1 VSTPGGY
8 SSYSKGK
15 TMVKSHLIRRGTLFS
30 FLLASSVAAQNT
42 SVDAVV
48 ATIGSTEITIGHV
61 LDVKRQLP
69 EQYQSL
75 GDDVL
80 FSGIVEQLIQQEVL
94 ARSVTIDPYWMAA
107 ALENQRRS
115 LLSLT
120 VIDEVRANVISEAA
134 LRTAYQEKYTS
145 KSSGQEYKASHI
157 LVDTAEEANQLL
169 SKLDEG
175 MDFGSL
181 AQEYSTGPSGPNG
194 GDLGWFGKGQMVP
207 TFEAAVQV
215 MAVGTYTGPVQTQFG
230 YHLIRLDDLR
240 EIIPP
245 SLNEVRNQLEVE
257 LQNAAVEA
265 YISSLMTTL
274 KVVYPE
280 TPIDPS
286 ILSTLELKDD

>member
-1 VSTPGGY
+1 
-8 SSYSKGK
+8 
-15 TMVKSHLIRRGTLFS
+15 MVKSHLIRHGALFS
-30 FLLASSVAAQNT
+30 FLVASSVAAQDIN
-42 SVDAVV
+42 VDAVV
-48 ATIGSTEITIGHV
+48 ATIGSTDITIGHI

-75 GDDVL
+75 GDGVL
-80 FSGIVEQLIQQEVL
+80 FSGIVEQLIQQEML
-94 ARSVTIDPYWMAA
+94 ARSVAIDPYWMAA

-115 LLSLT
+115 LLSLI
-120 VIDEVRANVISEAA
+120 VIDEVRANAVSEVA
-134 LRTAYQEKYTS
+134 LRQAYQDKYTS
-145 KSSGQEYKASHI
+145 QSSGQEYKASHI

-175 MDFGSL
+175 MDFGGL
-181 AQEYSTGPSGPNG
+181 AQEHSTGPSGPNG

-207 TFEAAVQV
+207 TFEAAVQA
-215 MAVGTYTGPVQTQFG
+215 MEVGTYTGPVQTQFG

-240 EIIPP
+240 EVIPP
-245 SLNEVRNQLEVE
+245 SLNEVRDELAVE

-274 KVVYPE
+274 TVVYPE

-286 ILSTLELKDD
+286 VLSNLELKDQ

>member
-1 VSTPGGY
+1 
-8 SSYSKGK
+8 
-15 TMVKSHLIRRGTLFS
+15 MVKSHLIWYGALFS

-69 EQYQSL
+69 EQYQSV

-80 FSGIVEQLIQQEVL
+80 FLGIVDQLIQQEIL
-94 ARSVTIDPYWMAA
+94 ARSVAIEPYWMAA

-120 VIDEVRANVISEAA
+120 VIDEIRANVVSEAA

-157 LVDTAEEANQLL
+157 LVDTAEEADQLL

-175 MDFGSL
+175 MDFGGL

-194 GDLGWFGKGQMVP
+194 GDLGWFSKGQMVP
-207 TFEAAVQV
+207 TFEAAVQA

-245 SLNEVRNQLEVE
+245 SLNEVRDELKVE

-265 YISSLMTTL
+265 YISSLMSTV

-286 ILSTLELKDD
+286 VLSTLQLKDE

>member
-1 VSTPGGY
+1 
-8 SSYSKGK
+8 
-15 TMVKSHLIRRGTLFS
+15 MVKSHLIWYGALFS

-48 ATIGSTEITIGHV
+48 ATIGSTDITIGHV

-80 FSGIVEQLIQQEVL
+80 FSGIVDQLIQQEIL
-94 ARSVTIDPYWMAA
+94 ARSVAIEPYWMAA

-120 VIDEVRANVISEAA
+120 VIDEVRAKVVSEAA

-175 MDFGSL
+175 MDFGGL

-207 TFEAAVQV
+207 TFEAAVQA
-215 MAVGTYTGPVQTQFG
+215 MAIGTYTGPVQTQFG

-240 EIIPP
+240 EIILP
-245 SLNEVRNQLEVE
+245 SLNEVRDELIVE

-265 YISSLMTTL
+265 YINSLMSTV

-286 ILSTLELKDD
+286 VLSTLELKDE

>member
-1 VSTPGGY
+1 
-8 SSYSKGK
+8 
-15 TMVKSHLIRRGTLFS
+15 MVKSHLIRHGALFS
-30 FLLASSVAAQNT
+30 FLVASSVAAQDIN
-42 SVDAVV
+42 VDAVV
-48 ATIGSTEITIGHV
+48 ATIGSTDITIGHV

-75 GDDVL
+75 GDGVL
-80 FSGIVEQLIQQEVL
+80 FSGIVEQLIQQEML
-94 ARSVTIDPYWMAA
+94 ARSVAIDPYWMAA

-115 LLSLT
+115 LLSLI
-120 VIDEVRANVISEAA
+120 VIDEVRANAVSEVA
-134 LRTAYQEKYTS
+134 LRQAYQDKYTS
-145 KSSGQEYKASHI
+145 QSSGQEYKASHI

-175 MDFGSL
+175 MDFGGL
-181 AQEYSTGPSGPNG
+181 AQEHSTGPSGPNG

-207 TFEAAVQV
+207 TFEAAVQA
-215 MAVGTYTGPVQTQFG
+215 MEVGTYTGPVQTQFG

-240 EIIPP
+240 EVSPP
-245 SLNEVRNQLEVE
+245 SLNEVRDELAVE

-274 KVVYPE
+274 TVVYPE

-286 ILSTLELKDD
+286 VLSNLELKDQ